1 MTEKRDPPASLLRRR
16 AGRARPRPAGYTVIF
31 ARTSTDRLT
40 ARVAP
45 RSGQPRTD
53 SWASGHPRRGD
64 ALERFIT

>member
-16 AGRARPRPAGYTVIF
+16 AGRARPRPAEYTAIS
-31 ARTSTDRLT
+31 ASASPDRLI
-40 ARVAP
+40 AGVAP